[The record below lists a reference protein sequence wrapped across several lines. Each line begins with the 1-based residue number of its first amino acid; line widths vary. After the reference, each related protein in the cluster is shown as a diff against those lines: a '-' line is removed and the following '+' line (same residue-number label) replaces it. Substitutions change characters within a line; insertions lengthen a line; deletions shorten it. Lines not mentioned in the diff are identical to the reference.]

1 MMRAGAIRPF
11 LLELVVAQSQRRMH
25 NPIMHPPES
34 SRRSEIAI
42 RRWCDIARP
51 QQLAGQLDA
60 IFFEASG
67 TKSFAD
73 ANERAAFR
81 ERWLGRY
88 LLQHPQWAYAA
99 IAPDGTLAGY
109 LVGALDEGGGLD
121 DFAAATVE
129 FPAHLHV
136 NLAPQYRSQGIGG
149 ELIEACMADMAP
161 TGVTGVH
168 VVTSVDS
175 RNVRFYERNGFR
187 PRARTSVN
195 GRELVFLGRRL
206 SNPETA

>member
-11 LLELVVAQSQRRMH
+11 LPELVVAQSRRRRH
-25 NPIMHPPES
+25 NRIMHPPES
-34 SRRSEIAI
+34 SIRSAIAI
-42 RRWCDIARP
+42 RRWSDIAHGER
-51 QQLAGQLDA
+51 LSGQLDA

-73 ANERAAFR
+73 ENERAAFR

-88 LLQHPQWAYAA
+88 LVQQPQWAYVA

-109 LVGALDEGGGLD
+109 LVGAPDEGSGFD
-121 DFAAATVE
+121 DFAAAAGE

-161 TGVTGVH
+161 TGVKGVH

-187 PRARTSVN
+187 PRARTTVN